1 MAYDNELVA
10 QKLEAW
16 DKYLDKYRL
25 PTWDQIPNMGLYMD
39 QVISLVG
46 RYLDK
51 LFSDTDDITM
61 ITPSTINNYVRL
73 KIMPAPRKKRY
84 YREHIAYLLV
94 ICSLKQSMSMSNI
107 QKILPADLD
116 EEGVKKQYE
125 AYVAQFAKMARFFLI
140 QSRLTAM
147 PVVQR
152 RTDSDDAVEDL
163 VRMGA
168 ILSVLFKIM
177 SERIID
183 LQLPEP
189 EEANIGVS

>member
-10 QKLEAW
+10 QKLEVW

-25 PTWDQIPNMGLYMD
+25 PTWEQIPNMGLYMD

-84 YREHIAYLLV
+84 YREHIAYLIV

>member
-1 MAYDNELVA
+1 MIYDNELVA
-10 QKLEAW
+10 QKLEVW

-39 QVISLVG
+39 QVISLIG

-51 LFSDTDDITM
+51 LFSETDDITM

-84 YREHIAYLLV
+84 FREHIAYLIV

-107 QKILPADLD
+107 QKILPYDLS
-116 EEGVKKQYE
+116 EEEVKKQYE
-125 AYVAQFAKMARFFLI
+125 SYVAQFAKMARFFLI

-152 RTDSDDAVEDL
+152 RTDSDEAVEDL

-168 ILSVLFKIM
+168 ILSVLFKMM

-183 LQLPEP
+183 LQLPE
-189 EEANIGVS
+189 ETAVNAG

>member
-1 MAYDNELVA
+1 MIYDNELVA
-10 QKLEAW
+10 QRLEVW

-39 QVISLVG
+39 QVISLVA

-51 LFSDTDDITM
+51 LFSDTEDITM

-84 YREHIAYLLV
+84 FREHIAYLIV

-107 QKILPADLD
+107 QKILPYDLS
-116 EEGVKKQYE
+116 EEEVKKQYE

-152 RTDSDDAVEDL
+152 RTDSDEAVEDL

-168 ILSVLFKIM
+168 ILSVLFKMM

-183 LQLPEP
+183 LQLT
-189 EEANIGVS
+189 EETAVNAG

>member
-1 MAYDNELVA
+1 MIYDNELVA
-10 QKLEAW
+10 QKLEVW

-39 QVISLVG
+39 QVISLIG

-51 LFSDTDDITM
+51 LFSETDDITM

-84 YREHIAYLLV
+84 FREHIAYLIV
-94 ICSLKQSMSMSNI
+94 ICSLKQSMSMNNI
-107 QKILPADLD
+107 QKILPYDLS
-116 EEGVKKQYE
+116 EEEVKKQYE
-125 AYVAQFAKMARFFLI
+125 SYVAQFAKMARFFLI

-168 ILSVLFKIM
+168 ILSVLFKMM

-183 LQLPEP
+183 LQLPE
-189 EEANIGVS
+189 ETAVNAG

>member
-1 MAYDNELVA
+1 MVYDNELVA
-10 QKLEAW
+10 QKLEDW

-51 LFSDTDDITM
+51 LFSDSDDITM

-84 YREHIAYLLV
+84 FREHIAYLIV
-94 ICSLKQSMSMSNI
+94 ICSLKQSMSMNNI
-107 QKILPADLD
+107 QKILPYDLEED
-116 EEGVKKQYE
+116 EIKKQYE
-125 AYVAQFAKMARFFLI
+125 AYVTQFAKMARFFLI

-152 RTDSDDAVEDL
+152 RTDSDEAVEDL

-168 ILSVLFKIM
+168 ILSVLFKMM

-183 LQLPEP
+183 MQLPAED
-189 EEANIGVS
+189 AVQSVG

>member
-10 QKLEAW
+10 QKLEVW

-46 RYLDK
+46 RYLDR
-51 LFSDTDDITM
+51 LFSETEDITM

-84 YREHIAYLLV
+84 YREHIAYLIV

>member
-10 QKLEAW
+10 QKLEVW

-25 PTWDQIPNMGLYMD
+25 PTWEQIPNMGLYMD

-84 YREHIAYLLV
+84 YREHIAYLIV

-177 SERIID
+177 SERIMD

>member
-10 QKLEAW
+10 QKLEGW

-51 LFSDTDDITM
+51 LFSETDDITM

-84 YREHIAYLLV
+84 YREHIAYLIV

-107 QKILPADLD
+107 QKIMPYDLD
-116 EEGVKKQYE
+116 EDGVKKQYE

-163 VRMGA
+163 VRMGS

-177 SERIID
+177 AERIID
-183 LQLPEP
+183 LRLPE
-189 EEANIGVS
+189 EEETGAAVG